1 MTNILQIEIFPFKI
15 WKNLIKNLEKIKKLK
30 IKNLT
35 RPVKKFQ
42 IFSEGPSDLGHDH
55 ALF

>member
-1 MTNILQIEIFPFKI
+1 MEK
-15 WKNLIKNLEKIKKLK
+15 LIKNLGKIKKLK

-35 RPVKKFQ
+35 RPVKKIG

-55 ALF
+55 SLF